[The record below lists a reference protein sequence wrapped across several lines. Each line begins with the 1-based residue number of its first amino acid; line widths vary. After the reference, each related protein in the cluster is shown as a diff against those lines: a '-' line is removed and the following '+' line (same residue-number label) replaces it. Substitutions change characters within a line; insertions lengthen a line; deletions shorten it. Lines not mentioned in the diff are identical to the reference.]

1 MPGAQQGGRLQ
12 GGGPSRAQRKIGKS
26 PLCAMFRLV
35 ERPSVPQVSVVITAY
50 NQARW
55 LGQAIDDVRRQTFR
69 DWELVV
75 VDDGSTDS
83 TRAVV
88 ARYEGDP
95 RVRYLFQPNQERSAA
110 RNRGVAA
117 TSGRL
122 LAFLDADDRWV
133 PDKLAKQVAAL
144 AASPEAAFCY
154 TPARFVNGSG
164 APLATR
170 KPPRSVAGWIFPRL
184 VRANLIILASVVA
197 RRDRVEEVGGFD
209 AALPVYGCEDWDLW
223 LRLARRHPVAVVDEE
238 LTFYREHDGNTAP
251 EQLLRSAFCVI
262 DKMYAD
268 PAMAREAGIS
278 RTAVRARHLWYHAA
292 GVAAERR
299 SAAARLALESPSA
312 VFSRP
317 AVGALAALV
326 LPQVAVRRLRG
337 FPG

>member
-1 MPGAQQGGRLQ
+1 MGDLISVLTPVYAGRGYLA
-12 GGGPSRAQRKIGKS
+12 RAYRC
-26 PLCAMFRLV
+26 LTL
-35 ERPSVPQVSVVITAY
+35 
-50 NQARW
+50 
-55 LGQAIDDVRRQTFR
+55 QTFR

-88 ARYEGDP
+88 ARYEGDS

-110 RNRGVAA
+110 RNRGIAA

-133 PDKLAKQVAAL
+133 PEKLAKQVAAL
-144 AASPEAAFCY
+144 AATPEAAFCY
-154 TPARFVNGSG
+154 TPARFVDGSG

-170 KPPRSVAGWIFPRL
+170 KPPRSVAGWIFPSL

-238 LTFYREHDGNTAP
+238 LTLYRAHDGNTAP

-262 DKMYAD
+262 DKTYAD
-268 PAMAREAGIS
+268 PAVPREAGIP

-292 GVAAERR
+292 GVAAKHR
-299 SAAARLALESPSA
+299 SAAARLALQALGESPSA
-312 VFSRP
+312 VLSRP

-326 LPQVAVRRLRG
+326 LPQAAVRRLRG
-337 FPG
+337 LPS

>member
-1 MPGAQQGGRLQ
+1 MSSDVSARSPACAAHRARAAGRSNQGSAFGRRLQ
-12 GGGPSRAQRKIGKS
+12 VGVDPKSTRRTRFSTRDLARVRRVGTPPESITDGAAFGIPTPPQQPGRAEVCRSCTRVPLAHWHIPRLRYVPPDGGAGAAR
-26 PLCAMFRLV
+26 
-35 ERPSVPQVSVVITAY
+35 ERSSVPEVSVVIAAY
-50 NQARW
+50 NHARW
-55 LGQAIDDVRRQTFR
+55 LGQAIDDVQRQTFC

-95 RVRYLFQPNQERSAA
+95 RVHYLFQPNQERSAA
-110 RNRGVAA
+110 RNRGIAA

-154 TPARFVNGSG
+154 TPARFVDGSG

-170 KPPRSVAGWIFPRL
+170 KPPRSVAGWIFPSL

-238 LTFYREHDGNTAP
+238 LTLYRE
-251 EQLLRSAFCVI
+251 
-262 DKMYAD
+262 
-268 PAMAREAGIS
+268 
-278 RTAVRARHLWYHAA
+278 
-292 GVAAERR
+292 
-299 SAAARLALESPSA
+299 
-312 VFSRP
+312 
-317 AVGALAALV
+317 
-326 LPQVAVRRLRG
+326 
-337 FPG
+337 